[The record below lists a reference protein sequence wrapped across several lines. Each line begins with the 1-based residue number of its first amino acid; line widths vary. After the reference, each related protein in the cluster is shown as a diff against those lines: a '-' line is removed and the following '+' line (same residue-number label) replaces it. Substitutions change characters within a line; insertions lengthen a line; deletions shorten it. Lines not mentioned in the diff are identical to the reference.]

1 MAHAPEAAVQYPWPP
16 PCMSFVGAL
25 QRMLGPNVNAQEV
38 DALSMAEYQ
47 ALAAKLRAV
56 LAETVGEH
64 AWKRKLHSVL
74 GKLLEVVE
82 LLYDYLKTT
91 LLSSRN
97 VHQEYG
103 GLFDDVASALA
114 HIAELRTIVR
124 EEHAG
129 WDSNDT
135 YTTMVADF
143 R

>member
-1 MAHAPEAAVQYPWPP
+1 MAHAPEAAEQWPGPCKPFSEALRSMLP
-16 PCMSFVGAL
+16 PSVDARG
-25 QRMLGPNVNAQEV
+25 V

-47 ALAAKLRAV
+47 ALAAKLRAE

-64 AWKRKLHSVL
+64 AWKRKLHAVL